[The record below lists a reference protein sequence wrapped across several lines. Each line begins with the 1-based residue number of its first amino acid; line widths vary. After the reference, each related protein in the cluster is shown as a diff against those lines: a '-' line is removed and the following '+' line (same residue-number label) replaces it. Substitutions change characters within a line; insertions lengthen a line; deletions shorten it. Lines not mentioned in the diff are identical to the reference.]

1 MGGYFTHETGEI
13 NEHLNAV
20 TLPAATVLGLVE
32 QPIID
37 STYKEEAGFGD
48 LTYHIV
54 PQFDIQFGGRYSH
67 NEQTAVQTT
76 VFNALISPTPTVV
89 NGNSSGNVFT
99 YSVAPRWHVDANTMV
114 YARVASGYRPGGPN
128 VIPPGAPAAVESQYG
143 ADKTTNVELG
153 VRSTL
158 LDGALS
164 VDLTAFHVDWKNIQ
178 LFEVVDGF
186 GINGNGG
193 TARSQGLEWTLG
205 YVPVRG
211 LTLQW
216 TGAYTDAKLTA
227 DAPALDATSGNEL
240 PYAPKW
246 GTSLDGGYE
255 WPLFS
260 NFKGFDGATGRPPI
274 HPSKIPR
281 FRQQLLA
288 RLKGHRPWQRSLRNG
303 VERTAGARM
312 MWRNP

>member
-1 MGGYFTHETGEI
+1 
-13 NEHLNAV
+13 
-20 TLPAATVLGLVE
+20 
-32 QPIID
+32 
-37 STYKEEAGFGD
+37 
-48 LTYHIV
+48 V

-260 NFKGFDGATGRPPI
+260 NFKGFVGATWSYI
-274 HPSKIPR
+274 
-281 FRQQLLA
+281 
-288 RLKGHRPWQRSLRNG
+288 
-303 VERTAGARM
+303 GARESDFASSSATVPVQVELPSYNTTAI
-312 MWRNP
+312 RFGVDNDVYRISLYGKNLSDSRGITNYLDSGAPYPQTTVIQPRTFGLVLSAKF